1 MRYNEMFPGRF
12 IAAGE
17 FDGKTPTLTIDET
30 FMEKLEGEK
39 GDAEPI
45 MRFVEMRKGT
55 DKQLEWVLNRTNAR
69 CLIAMFGE
77 DSDDWAGKRG
87 TLFPE
92 KDTSG
97 LSDSGY
103 CIRVKGSPDIDGPVT
118 AIMPST
124 RFRKETK
131 RKMVVTSDGTKP
143 GADEQPHENP
153 DALMANEPI
162 LF

>member
-12 IAAGE
+12 LAAGE
-17 FDGKTPTLTIDET
+17 FDGKSVTLTIEET

-45 MRFVEMRKGT
+45 VRFTRTRKGT

-69 CLIAMFGE
+69 CLMAMFGE
-77 DSDDWAGKRG
+77 ESQMWDGKRV

-103 CIRVKGSPDIDGPVT
+103 CIRVNGSPDIDGPVT

-131 RKMVVTSDGTKP
+131 REMVVTGDGTKT
-143 GADEQPHENP
+143 DEQPDENP
-153 DALMANEPI
+153 DPDMADEEI
-162 LF
+162 TF